1 VLFQAGSFLSHP
13 LAGGLLAAALAAFV
27 AGERQRD
34 LRWYGVCGGL
44 LGAGFVSREAASVLF
59 ALPLG
64 VRLVGTRNW
73 RALLQVVAF
82 GLPFVLAY
90 LLYNQRLTG
99 SPLLLPR
106 TLFDASDHFGFGDGI
121 GFHRRHTLAAGLA
134 NTDELLTILQFDL
147 FGWPPLFALGLVG
160 LPLFVGRPRTWDLLA
175 AGGFLAF
182 VVAYAAYF
190 YHGVALG
197 PRYYFE
203 AMPWLLLL
211 AGRGVQTLAQ
221 VARSRLAGMA
231 VLGLL
236 VLNTLLFYVPSELQ
250 RRADLSGLPGGVRL
264 SLGFVQPSLLGP
276 RLTGVPTPSLV
287 VTDDWW
293 LFNTSLVALNCPRL
307 PDCGVLFAFAPTARS
322 VNALRAEFPDR
333 VLLRALR
340 VGDSVSLTP

>member
-1 VLFQAGSFLSHP
+1 M
-13 LAGGLLAAALAAFV
+13 
-27 AGERQRD
+27 AGERD
-34 LRWYGVCGGL
+34 NELRWYSLCGAL
-44 LGAGFVSREAASVLF
+44 LGVGFLSREAASVLF

-64 VRLVGTRNW
+64 ARLIATRNW

-82 GLPFVLAY
+82 GLPFVLVY

-106 TLFDASDHFGFGDGI
+106 TIFDPADHFGFGDGI
-121 GFHRRHTLAAGLA
+121 GFHQRHTLAAGLA

-147 FGWPPLFALGLVG
+147 FGWPPLFALGLLG

-182 VVAYAAYF
+182 VVAYTAYF
-190 YHGVALG
+190 YHGIALG

-211 AGRGVQTLAQ
+211 AGRGVQILAR
-221 VARSRLAGMA
+221 VARSRVAGMA

-236 VLNTLLFYVPSELQ
+236 TLNTLLFYLPSELQ

-264 SLGFVQPSLLGP
+264 SLSFVQSSLVGP
-276 RLTGVPTPSLV
+276 RLTGLPTPSLV

-293 LFNTSLVALNCPRL
+293 LFNTSLAALNCPRL
-307 PDCGVLFAFAPTARS
+307 PDCGVVFALAPTARS
-322 VNALRAEFPDR
+322 VSALRAEFPDR
-333 VLLRALR
+333 VLLHAVR